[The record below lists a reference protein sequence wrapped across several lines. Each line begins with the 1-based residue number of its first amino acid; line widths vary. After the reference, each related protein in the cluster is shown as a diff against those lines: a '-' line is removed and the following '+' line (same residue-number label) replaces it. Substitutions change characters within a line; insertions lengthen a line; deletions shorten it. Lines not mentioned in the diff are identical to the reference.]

1 MKTEKL
7 PAFTRSYRLALSKF
21 LKDPDDQEPVAASK
35 LGRRALSIG
44 LETLDLA
51 KVHEEV
57 RGTIMSL
64 PNKMSRK
71 PEVLIHLAG
80 KFFAEAVKP
89 IELTHQN
96 AQEGNEKLK
105 SAVET
110 LTQRTKEL
118 SESNRELQ
126 QEIDHRKS
134 VEESLRI
141 SERTSSDLLEK
152 SLQLQ
157 EELRLL
163 SRRLLTVQE
172 EERKRISRDLHD
184 LVAQTLTNINLQL
197 ATLKTTTAINAAEF
211 EKKIEHTRH
220 LVEKSVELV
229 HRFARELRPAL
240 LDDLGL
246 ISVLQSY
253 LKSFLENTGIR
264 TKLTAFADVENLD
277 NDKRTVLFRVA
288 QEALSN
294 VAQHA
299 KASEVEV
306 TIEQRGKLVS
316 MEIHDNGEGFEVGKD
331 MFSGK
336 QGQRLGLLGIRERVE
351 MIDGSFSVKSTPGKE
366 TTVSVE
372 IPS

>member
-1 MKTEKL
+1 
-7 PAFTRSYRLALSKF
+7 
-21 LKDPDDQEPVAASK
+21 
-35 LGRRALSIG
+35 
-44 LETLDLA
+44 
-51 KVHEEV
+51 
-57 RGTIMSL
+57 MSL